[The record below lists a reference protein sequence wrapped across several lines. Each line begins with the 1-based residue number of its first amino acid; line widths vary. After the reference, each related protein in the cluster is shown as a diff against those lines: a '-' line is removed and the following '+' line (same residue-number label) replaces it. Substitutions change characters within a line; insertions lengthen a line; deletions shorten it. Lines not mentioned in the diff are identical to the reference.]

1 MTRLPNTI
9 NNMTADRL
17 ATQRAKELAFSVNTV
32 IPKYYLNKKR
42 VNHYTMGILFFQMN
56 VWPFDRL

>member
-1 MTRLPNTI
+1 
-9 NNMTADRL
+9 MTADRL